1 MSEEAVPAAPKEKA
15 APYTGPRSYL
25 IFVILGTAIAI
36 ATTLMVARGFLAG
49 SYKVPSSS
57 MVPTITNGEHI
68 LVNRTDKTAGRG
80 KVIVFRSPEHPEQEF
95 VKRIVGMP
103 GDVVSMEGGRALVV
117 NGKKTPSCT
126 VGDWTLVD
134 PDGARHEGQL
144 VVESLDGSRYLV
156 FLEHGIAATL
166 PAGPWTVKPGEA
178 FVIGDNRANSHDSR
192 MWFLGEGGG
201 VPFGSILGTVRPQG
215 AIGLPL
221 GAEAL
226 KEKLKACVAS
236 L

>member
-1 MSEEAVPAAPKEKA
+1 MADEAAAGETKKA

-25 IFVILGTAIAI
+25 PFVVVGTAIAI
-36 ATTLMVARGFLAG
+36 ATTLVVARNFLAG

-68 LVNRTDKTAGRG
+68 LVNRTDKAAGRG

-103 GDVVSMEGGRALVV
+103 GDVVAVKDGTTLVV
-117 NGKKTPSCT
+117 NGKATPSCT
-126 VGDWTLVD
+126 VGAWKLVEA
-134 PDGARHEGQL
+134 DGSSHEGDL
-144 VVESLDGSRYLV
+144 VVESLDGTRYLV
-156 FLEHGIAATL
+156 FHERGLGAGL
-166 PAGPWTVKPGEA
+166 PAGPWTVKPGES
-178 FVIGDNRANSHDSR
+178 FVMGDNRANSHDSR
-192 MWFLGEGGG
+192 MWFMGQGGG
-201 VPFGSILGTVRPQG
+201 VPNESILGTVRPQG

-221 GAEAL
+221 GAESL